1 MKKYNA
7 EIKRFLGCEFTE
19 ITVICS
25 EFPEDGR
32 RNAILIHDIK
42 DEFKDGDCVV
52 FGAELPED
60 ERDAEIL
67 LSETA
72 DRNWETMESIE
83 IRK

>member
-52 FGAELPED
+52 FGAKLPED
-60 ERDAEIL
+60 EKDAESL

-72 DRNWETMESIE
+72 DRNWETLESIE
-83 IRK
+83 ISK